1 MAKRIIS
8 FVDGAELPFLVDP
21 YPEIPDDFD
30 GDAGDPPE
38 PDHAAML
45 AKMRRAIPR
54 DAVYLGVIGENLNG
68 QPGSC
73 WRVEDHFYLVPV
85 RDRKFEWALVRI
97 TWDDD
102 ESRYNWADDAFGAG
116 LGDAQ
121 AAGVALVKAAFK
133 HWQVDLSDPEFEA
146 QREFLQRI
154 SGSPPGRR

>member
-21 YPEIPDDFD
+21 YPEIPGDFD
-30 GDAGDPPE
+30 WDAGDPPE

-73 WRVEDHFYLVPV
+73 WRVEDHFYPCLSGTGSSSGHSCASPGMTTRVATTGPTMPSEPDSATPRRRV
-85 RDRKFEWALVRI
+85 
-97 TWDDD
+97 
-102 ESRYNWADDAFGAG
+102 SRWWR
-116 LGDAQ
+116 LR
-121 AAGVALVKAAFK
+121 
-133 HWQVDLSDPEFEA
+133 S
-146 QREFLQRI
+146 
-154 SGSPPGRR
+154 STGRSI